1 MRVGEII
8 DPAAEIASLLSWWQE
23 AGVDVLIDEQ
33 SRNWLAPVERTA
45 APVTR
50 AAPATPAEQPAA
62 TELPTSL
69 AAFQDWLATSGDIPV
84 PVAARIAPAGDI
96 ASGLMLLAD
105 LPEAEDADA
114 GQIMSGTI
122 GKLFDRMMAAIG
134 RDRTS
139 IYLAAMA
146 PGRTAGGYVDPASA
160 TLFTRLARHHVAIA
174 RPRLLLLL
182 GEAPARAMLGLGFV
196 EARGRVH
203 TIDLPGGAVRAIAT
217 FHPRTLIQHPAQ
229 KARAWADLQLLMKTF
244 AA

>member
-23 AGVDVLIDEQ
+23 AGVDVLVDEE
-33 SRNWLAPVERTA
+33 SRNWLAPVER
-45 APVTR
+45 APV
-50 AAPATPAEQPAA
+50 APIAPASPAA
-62 TELPTSL
+62 KPAAAALPTDL
-69 AAFQDWLATSGDIPV
+69 AAFQAWLATSSDISV
-84 PVAARIAPAGDI
+84 PIATRIAPAGDI

-105 LPEAEDADA
+105 QPEAEDAET
-114 GQIMSGTI
+114 GLLMSGSI
-122 GKLFDRMMAAIG
+122 GKLFDNMMAAIG
-134 RDRTS
+134 RDRAS

-160 TLFTRLARHHVAIA
+160 ALFGRLAHHHVAIA
-174 RPRLLLLL
+174 KPRLLLLL
-182 GEAPARAMLGLGFV
+182 GEAPSRTMLGLGFV

-203 TIDLPGGAVRAIAT
+203 TIDLPGGAVRAVAT

-229 KARAWADLQLLMKTF
+229 KARAWADLQLLMKTL